1 MAKLKGH
8 NTRRHFLQGCFKPD
22 AQVQPCRP
30 STAKGETIIRLLPEV
45 DEEGNFR
52 PMINCQ
58 TPDGPDFSNFTVQ
71 PLVNVGSDVRFV
83 GIARSS
89 DRMEEDE
96 RDMVF
101 TRIYMRVRS
110 MQKAKTIPDHL
121 KERVED
127 LTSGGIKAALKNVT
141 IVGICQAVVTKFN
154 DKSVD
159 PTVQAVFLTTTAME
173 AISDVLAE
181 ADKEGIDA
189 FDPKHGREII
199 LTPEKQRGSG
209 IELFNAEL
217 GEVVPLKASWCKKT
231 WQPWDKILRLHT
243 HDELVRQAVAVYG
256 REIVELAMPDQVARL
271 FGDGGATPVPERKAA
286 AAAPSVAYDDDD
298 DDEGLEPVSGAA
310 IDEDNLE
317 GDDDDAPKA
326 SKKSRSSKEVAEED
340 AADPEALAAKYK
352 ALLDDDDDD

>member
-1 MAKLKGH
+1 MAKLTGH
-8 NTRRHFLQGCFKPD
+8 NKKRHFLQGCFKPEVD
-22 AQVQPCRP
+22 IQPCRP
-30 STAKGETIIRLLPEV
+30 STAKGSTVIRLIPEV
-45 DEEGNFR
+45 DRDGNFR
-52 PMINCQ
+52 PMINCH
-58 TPDGPDFSNFTVQ
+58 TPDGPDFSNFTIQ
-71 PLVNVGSDVRFV
+71 PLVNVGNDVRFV

-110 MQKAKTIPDHL
+110 MQKAKTLPKHL
-121 KERVED
+121 KDRVDD
-127 LTSGGIKAALKNVT
+127 LTSGGIKAALKNVSV
-141 IVGICQAVVTKFN
+141 VGICQAVVTRFN

-173 AISDVLAE
+173 AIADVLIE
-181 ADKEGIDA
+181 ADKSGIDV
-189 FDPKHGREII
+189 FDPKNGREII

-231 WQPWDKILRLHT
+231 WKNWDEVLRLHS
-243 HDELVRQAVAVYG
+243 HDDLVRQAVAVYG
-256 REIVELAMPDQVARL
+256 REVVELAMPEVVARL
-271 FGDGGATPVPERKAA
+271 FGDGGDTVVPDRPATSAA
-286 AAAPSVAYDDDD
+286 ASVAYDDDD
-298 DDEGLEPVSGAA
+298 DDEGLEPASGT
-310 IDEDNLE
+310 IDEDGLE
-317 GDDDDAPKA
+317 EDGEVPPAR
-326 SKKSRSSKEVAEED
+326 SRSSNRSEEEVAQED